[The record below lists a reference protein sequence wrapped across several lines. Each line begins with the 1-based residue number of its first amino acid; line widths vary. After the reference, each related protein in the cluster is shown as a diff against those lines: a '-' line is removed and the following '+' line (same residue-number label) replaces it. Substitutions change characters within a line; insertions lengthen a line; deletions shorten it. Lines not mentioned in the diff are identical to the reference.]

1 MAVAGWLFTKIGYLK
16 LVFFFVRQKT
26 TAAAAATKYLI
37 AYSKSFPFVWS
48 LPIWVLLC
56 CFHPFISIALAFLAS
71 YLCIFSKIFSM
82 SWSNNAFMVW
92 WPLQPSPSPLLP
104 LVKTGLKTNY
114 KHCCQTI
121 PYSTHRTHL
130 KTCMYA
136 IRIQLNCC
144 ERRSHRITSSHC
156 IPLYHISISLRRPSF
171 HSHLAVPEYKRFFES
186 KTLFIRGC
194 CVSFPLESYPFR
206 FVSVATSFSPMKQRF

>member
-1 MAVAGWLFTKIGYLK
+1 MRCDAMRLYIAIYWLCAPSSRCLLHMYTYKIHTQTTWFDMEVTNRDEQMVDADDQDKCKRSQLKLLFYYCPKMAVAGWLFTKIGYLK

-82 SWSNNAFMVW
+82 S
-92 WPLQPSPSPLLP
+92 
-104 LVKTGLKTNY
+104 
-114 KHCCQTI
+114 
-121 PYSTHRTHL
+121 
-130 KTCMYA
+130 
-136 IRIQLNCC
+136 
-144 ERRSHRITSSHC
+144 
-156 IPLYHISISLRRPSF
+156 
-171 HSHLAVPEYKRFFES
+171 
-186 KTLFIRGC
+186 
-194 CVSFPLESYPFR
+194 
-206 FVSVATSFSPMKQRF
+206 